1 MDRWKPVSYTHLD
14 VYKRQVEDSANFN
27 SFLFGSIVSISRGEM
42 LAVCII
48 SVAVLLVLGIF
59 SRELFY
65 IGFDENAAR
74 ISGVPVRQVNFIFT
88 ILTALTVSAA
98 SRTVGT
104 PVSYTHLDVYKRQGS
119 NGTVPDKR
127 RCGYPH
133 YTEVYRRID
142 HRNESGENRDQ
153 R

>member
-1 MDRWKPVSYTHLD
+1 MQALAEANVGEDYTI
-14 VYKRQVEDSANFN
+14 KWSTGSA
-27 SFLFGSIVSISRGEM
+27 
-42 LAVCII
+42 
-48 SVAVLLVLGIF
+48 
-59 SRELFY
+59 
-65 IGFDENAAR
+65 
-74 ISGVPVRQVNFIFT
+74 
-88 ILTALTVSAA
+88 
-98 SRTVGT
+98 
-104 PVSYTHLDVYKRQGS
+104 GS